1 MSSARILVWF
11 RRDLRLQDHE
21 PLTEAARQGQVLIPF
36 YGWEE
41 AQWQSTPWGFPKTGA
56 FRTQFLRE
64 TLMDLRRSL
73 RQLGS
78 DLVIRRGPIA
88 QSIAQL
94 VQDWDIDGVYYQ
106 AEVTWE
112 EQQQEIALLKKLD
125 ALGVPCKRFWGLNL
139 YHPDDLPFP
148 VQETPELFTHFRQIL
163 EKKALCPRSPLP
175 PPASLPPLPS
185 LDPGVIPT
193 LADFGLVEPQ
203 KDPRQVLNFIGGES
217 AGLARLADYFWQ
229 KDALKTY
236 KETRNG
242 LLGADYS
249 SKFSPWLA
257 LGCLSPRWVYQQV
270 KIYEEKQ
277 VKNDSTYWLIFE
289 LLWRDFFGMMAAK
302 HGSNL
307 FQLSG
312 LQGVIYPWRQDK
324 ADFEQW
330 QKGLTGFPFV
340 DANMRELQYTGF
352 MSNRGRQNVASFLTK
367 NLGIDWRWG
376 AAWFES
382 QLIDYDVCSN
392 WGNWNYV
399 AGVGNDRRGFRYF
412 NLAKQSRDYDPKGDY
427 LRQWLPEL
435 ANIPGDK
442 IHQPETWAIAE
453 QNQWGV
459 KLGRDYPKPMVNF
472 WESLKQ
478 QEAWF

>member
-1 MSSARILVWF
+1 MTSARILVWL
-11 RRDLRLQDHE
+11 RRDLRLQDQE
-21 PLTEAARQGQVLIPF
+21 PLTEAARQGQIVIPF

-41 AQWQSTPWGFPKTGA
+41 TQWRPTPWGFPKTGA
-56 FRTQFLRE
+56 FRTQFLLE
-64 TLMDLRRSL
+64 TLTDLRRSL

-78 DLVIRRGPIA
+78 DLVIRRGSIA
-88 QSIAQL
+88 QSIAQI
-94 VQDWDIDGVYYQ
+94 VQDWQINQVYYP

-112 EQQQEIALLKKLD
+112 EQQQEIALLETLQT
-125 ALGVPCKRFWGLNL
+125 LGVPCQRFWGLSL
-139 YHPDDLPFP
+139 YHPEDLPFP
-148 VQETPELFTHFRQIL
+148 VQETPELFTHFRQTL
-163 EKKALCPRSPLP
+163 EKNALKPRSPLP
-175 PPASLPPLPS
+175 VLSQLPPLPP
-185 LDPGVIPT
+185 LDPGAIPT
-193 LADFGLVEPQ
+193 LADFGLAEPP
-203 KDPRQVLNFIGGES
+203 KDPRQVLHFIGGES
-217 AGLARLADYFWQ
+217 QGLARLENYFWQ

-257 LGCLSPRWVYQQV
+257 LGCLSPRFITHQV
-270 KIYEEKQ
+270 KIYEEKR

-289 LLWRDFFGMMAAK
+289 LLWRDFFIWMAAK
-302 HGSNL
+302 HGSKL
-307 FQLSG
+307 FKLSG
-312 LQGVIYPWRQDK
+312 LQGVVYPWRQDK
-324 ADFEQW
+324 ADFEKW

-382 QLIDYDVCSN
+382 QLMDYDVCSN
-392 WGNWNYV
+392 WGNWNYG

-412 NLAKQSRDYDPKGDY
+412 NVVKQSQDYDPKGNY

-435 ANIPGDK
+435 AHIPGDK
-442 IHQPETWAIAE
+442 IHQPENGAIAE
-453 QNQWGV
+453 QVKWGV
-459 KLGRDYPKPMVNF
+459 KLGIDYPKPMVNF

-478 QEAWF
+478 QEVWF